1 MNTPKPTPPNIP
13 SVRDASD
20 DPIGPCPLPGALG
33 VTDGREPSDVIA
45 GIASGEEPDCLSG
58 DEDDGYE
65 PV

>member
-1 MNTPKPTPPNIP
+1 MNTPMPTPPNIP

-20 DPIGPCPLPGALG
+20 DPISPCPLPG